1 MRYTYVRQHDTTDC
15 AAACLAMVCLH
26 YKKEVTITRLRD
38 MMGTDLKGT
47 NLVGLQKAANELGF
61 TTAAVRVDRENF
73 LSDFS
78 LPCIAQV
85 ITDQGLAHFV
95 VVFKKTTIKDE
106 GARRKHMLQ
115 DAETRKEEEKKG
127 KKHKCKDYVIIGD
140 PGTEL
145 KKISLDEFYKNFTGV
160 LLLLNPTSEFKGGKL
175 GSRDGKDGKDGKSG
189 KYGMMKRYIDL
200 LLPQKKLFFYA
211 ILSSVIT
218 TILGIASSMF
228 NKILMDEVL
237 PYGLNN
243 LLVTLILVFSVV
255 SITSTLIGFVR
266 QWVLIHLS
274 IKIDI
279 PLMLGYFGHIFNL
292 PMKFFATRKTG
303 DITTRYSDAD
313 TIKSIFTSIALS
325 LVMDISMAVITG
337 IILFRMNAMLFS
349 ISLFMALVSI
359 LLVLVYKQPYKR
371 INEESM
377 AQSAAL
383 NSQMIESLRGIETVK
398 CNANE
403 QTELDNLER
412 EYMKSLKISLRSSRI
427 STTQGL
433 ISSFISTGFSMLT
446 TYVGISQVLNGEMT
460 LGGFMAFSTLSSY
473 FTSPLS
479 NLIGL
484 QMQIQEASI
493 SMKRLTEIM
502 DYPSEYETAEGV
514 EQSELD
520 KVEGDIEFKD
530 VTFRYGNRAPA
541 LDHISFT
548 TPAGKK
554 VALVGSSGSGKS
566 TITKLLLKY
575 YDPED
580 GEIDVN
586 GVNLA
591 EYSSHSVRRAIAY
604 VPQNVELFSK
614 TIYDNIRISRMDATL
629 DEVKEAAKK
638 ADAHEFIRHLPLQ
651 YNTYLEEAGNG
662 LSGGEKQRIALA
674 RAFLKDSNLY
684 ILDESTSNLDF
695 ATETLIFN
703 MIYEQLADRSML
715 IVAHRLSTIRDCDL
729 ILVMDHGKIVE
740 RGNHEELM
748 AKDGRYAELWNMQQG
763 IFRKRKAEP
772 APQAVAAVVEE
783 DDDGESITY

>member
-460 LGGFMAFSTLSSY
+460 LGGFMAFSTLSGY

-502 DYPSEYETAEGV
+502 DYPAENETAEGM
-514 EQSELD
+514 EQSEME

-548 TPAGKK
+548 IPAGKK

-703 MIYEQLADRSML
+703 MIYEQMADRSML

>member
-460 LGGFMAFSTLSSY
+460 LGGFMAFSTLSGY

-502 DYPSEYETAEGV
+502 DYPAENETAEGM
-514 EQSELD
+514 EQSEME

-541 LDHISFT
+541 LDHVSFT
-548 TPAGKK
+548 IPAGKK

-629 DEVKEAAKK
+629 DEVKEAARK

-740 RGNHEELM
+740 RGSHEELM

-772 APQAVAAVVEE
+772 APQVSAAVVEE